1 MTFIRKL
8 NPRLALPAAAIA
20 VILIAAAAV
29 IAPSLPPPPALAQS
43 NSAAPAIVTARNGA
57 NTGEAI
63 VSWTPNAAAARNR
76 VGWANLTEVQTARDA
91 GNWLEAFNF
100 VEIGGAK
107 NSYTVKRLEPGTQ
120 HAFIVATI
128 AANGAFTYSEWVF
141 LTTTPTPTPPPA
153 PTPTPCPTPGAGGQ
167 HPTQPGLCPVTGLPL
182 GDGYKAIDDTVTGST
197 GTYTLQTATYPQSV
211 QIIDSGRYYPADE
224 GRRYFRTCGTYRNT
238 MPIPYFFRSGRHILV
253 DTDNGIGFEYPNNAD
268 GDYSDI
274 FVSAGRS
281 AYLCQTWQIPDTAQ
295 TIIVPVNLG
304 DDQSDIH
311 LYRVDRGQ

>member
-8 NPRLALPAAAIA
+8 NRRLALPFAAIA
-20 VILIAAAAV
+20 VIIIAAAAV
-29 IAPSLPPPPALAQS
+29 IAPNLPPPPALAQS
-43 NSAAPAIVTARNGA
+43 NSAAPANVAARNGA
-57 NTGEAI
+57 NIGEVV
-63 VSWTPNAAAARNR
+63 VSWTPNAAAVSNR
-76 VGWANLTEVQTARDA
+76 VGWANYAEVQTARDA

-107 NSYTVKRLEPGTQ
+107 TSYTVKRLEPDAQ

-128 AANGAFTYSEWVF
+128 AANGAYTYSAWVF
-141 LTTTPTPTPPPA
+141 HTTAAPTPTPA
-153 PTPTPCPTPGAGGQ
+153 PTSTPCPTPGAGGQ
-167 HPTQPGLCPVTGLPL
+167 HPTEPGFCPVTGLPL
-182 GDGYKAIDDTVTGST
+182 GDGYKSIDDTVTGFT
-197 GTYTLQTATYPQSV
+197 GTYTLQAVSYPQSV
-211 QIIDSGRYYPADE
+211 QIIDGGRYYPADE

-238 MPIPYFFRSGRHILV
+238 LPFLSYFTSGRHILV
-253 DTDNGIGFEYPNNAD
+253 DTDKGIGFEYPNNAD
-268 GDYSDI
+268 GDRNDI